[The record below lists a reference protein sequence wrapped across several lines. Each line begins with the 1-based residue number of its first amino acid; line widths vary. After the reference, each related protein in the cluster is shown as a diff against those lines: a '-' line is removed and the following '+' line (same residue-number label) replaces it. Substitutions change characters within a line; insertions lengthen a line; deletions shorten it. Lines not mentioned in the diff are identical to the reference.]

1 MSALRQS
8 FSLSVV
14 VALISASTPA
24 TAAADD
30 AWYGELDRDARS
42 ALDRG
47 MGFVRKFREPGQ
59 CKQTV
64 DEVAGVVTSLSPQ
77 VLGAVAGLAL
87 GAAAGAAT
95 TVSVLGALRG
105 GILLGSVGASLG
117 HLADVLMPDQVTAL
131 ADNVQDLIQERD
143 GKVCEL
149 IKASDKLR
157 TPVLDHLQVSLTR
170 ECQLDASAA
179 AGALQRCVDENPS
192 AAQIFERHAAVI
204 ATINQGTCRVAA
216 SLVRRFERSI
226 ARKDED
232 APSLAPSCDDAD
244 EPERTFRR
252 NIL

>member
-1 MSALRQS
+1 MTALRS
-8 FSLSVV
+8 FVSI
-14 VALISASTPA
+14 ALVLICVTQPA
-24 TAAADD
+24 IAAADD
-30 AWYGELDRDARS
+30 AWYSELDRDARR
-42 ALDRG
+42 ALEQG

-59 CKQTV
+59 CKETV
-64 DEVAGVVTSLSPQ
+64 DELAGAVTSLSPQ

-87 GAAAGAAT
+87 GAAAGAAS

-117 HLADVLMPDQVTAL
+117 HLADVLMPDRVSAL

-143 GKVCEL
+143 GRVCEL

-157 TPVLDHLQVSLTR
+157 TPVLDHLQTALAR
-170 ECQLDASAA
+170 ECQLSAGA
-179 AGALQRCVDENPS
+179 EPGALQRCVRDNPN
-192 AAQIFERHAAVI
+192 AAQIFERHASVI
-204 ATINQGTCRVAA
+204 ATINQGTCQVAA

-232 APSLAPSCDDAD
+232 APSLAPSCDEA
-244 EPERTFRR
+244 ETSPQLGK